1 MVLQLPKLLRELQ
14 NDNVV
19 RLEDIF
25 VDTISKELV
34 IAFEYAEYDL
44 LVRKMQE
51 KFFLLFKTENW
62 KKEFRPVSKDCEAF
76 LGWKYEKMLTEF
88 FDVVCET

>member
-1 MVLQLPKLLRELQ
+1 MNVFLSGLHLPKLLRELQ

-44 LVRKMQE
+44 LVRKEVE
-51 KFFLLFKTENW
+51 KFGFEWCSLS
-62 KKEFRPVSKDCEAF
+62 PPF
-76 LGWKYEKMLTEF
+76 LGLCGCFVLE
-88 FDVVCET
+88 V